1 MSNKILS
8 VEWNAFGQ
16 KTVIGKLCWDRCKR
30 RAVFTYCPADEDMCS
45 VPRLVPDGFQPRY
58 APRPQ
63 LASGHAF
70 EYFHGLHGVFN
81 DSLPDGWGQ
90 LLVDRLLRREGT
102 LPDSLTPVERL
113 MYVGENG
120 PGALTYRP
128 TSLLV
133 EDSRKPVLDELDR
146 LAAESVDIL
155 NGQPSKMLDRLVT
168 MNGSSSGARPK
179 VNIRLDDQGRLSAD
193 GGLWLVKFSSMN
205 ADNRFTGA
213 LENIYAHLQREAGIR
228 VADTRLLESDT
239 SAGWFATRRFD
250 REGEQRL
257 HVITMSGLL
266 EATHRLPS
274 VSYEDMMEAVIRST
288 NSSAEA
294 AEFFRRAV
302 FNVLA
307 HNHDDHVKNHALMQ
321 DREGNWSLTPS
332 YDVTFSTSFGNEH
345 MADLNN
351 KGRPGVKDLIEFG
364 NRYDIQRPEL
374 VVERTRDILSAFPAM
389 ARETG
394 VPGEDLS
401 LMVRNIPGLGKG

>member
-1 MSNKILS
+1 
-8 VEWNAFGQ
+8 
-16 KTVIGKLCWDRCKR
+16 
-30 RAVFTYCPADEDMCS
+30 
-45 VPRLVPDGFQPRY
+45 
-58 APRPQ
+58 
-63 LASGHAF
+63 
-70 EYFHGLHGVFN
+70 
-81 DSLPDGWGQ
+81 
-90 LLVDRLLRREGT
+90 
-102 LPDSLTPVERL
+102 
-113 MYVGENG
+113 
-120 PGALTYRP
+120 
-128 TSLLV
+128 
-133 EDSRKPVLDELDR
+133 
-146 LAAESVDIL
+146 
-155 NGQPSKMLDRLVT
+155 MLDRLVT

-179 VNIRLDDQGRLSAD
+179 VNIRLDDQGHLSED
-193 GGLWLVKFSSMN
+193 GGVWLVKFSSMN

-374 VVERTRDILSAFPAM
+374 VVERTRDVLSTFPAM